1 MSTKIGGIMLTC
13 TMLRIPWLLVY
24 LIIIVVA
31 ACIGS
36 NLRSTVMFVSNKN
49 VGALQTQNGITNQT
63 VSFANDLSNNT
74 NVIELTL
81 LKNST
86 HEDDNES
93 STISTKTTTAAAST
107 ANVFFDCNN
116 SQYSKCTY
124 FYPSEFYQY
133 YFTNHVRNGSNSSSS
148 TKNELSNSNNNI
160 TSYNNISKSM
170 GRSESS
176 DEHYQ
181 QWRKEIGL
189 ENANLPALDS
199 LSWWIKEEEAD
210 NDIISNTVQDYMSLP
225 HNVTYIQ

>member
-1 MSTKIGGIMLTC
+1 
-13 TMLRIPWLLVY
+13 
-24 LIIIVVA
+24 
-31 ACIGS
+31 
-36 NLRSTVMFVSNKN
+36 MFVSNKN

-63 VSFANDLSNNT
+63 SFANNDLSNNT
-74 NVIELTL
+74 NIIELKL
-81 LKNST
+81 LQNST
-86 HEDDNES
+86 HEDNES
-93 STISTKTTTAAAST
+93 STISSTKTTTTTAAAAST

-124 FYPSEFYQY
+124 FYPSKFYQY
-133 YFTNHVRNGSNSSSS
+133 YFTNHILPNGSNS
-148 TKNELSNSNNNI
+148 
-160 TSYNNISKSM
+160 NISKSI

-176 DEHYQ
+176 DEQQQYQ

-225 HNVTYIQ
+225 RNITYIQ

>member
-24 LIIIVVA
+24 LIIIVA

-49 VGALQTQNGITNQT
+49 VGALQTQNGITNNQST
-63 VSFANDLSNNT
+63 ASFANDLSNNT

-81 LKNST
+81 LQNST

-93 STISTKTTTAAAST
+93 STISTKTTAAAAAST

-124 FYPSEFYQY
+124 FYPSKFYQY
-133 YFTNHVRNGSNSSSS
+133 YFTNHVRNDSNS
-148 TKNELSNSNNNI
+148 EI
-160 TSYNNISKSM
+160 M

-176 DEHYQ
+176 DEQQYQ

>member
-1 MSTKIGGIMLTC
+1 
-13 TMLRIPWLLVY
+13 MLRIPWLLVY
-24 LIIIVVA
+24 IIIIVA

-63 VSFANDLSNNT
+63 SFANNDLSNNT
-74 NVIELTL
+74 NIIELKL
-81 LKNST
+81 LQNST
-86 HEDDNES
+86 HEDNGS
-93 STISTKTTTAAAST
+93 STISSTKTTTTTAAAAST

-116 SQYSKCTY
+116 SHYSKCTY
-124 FYPSEFYQY
+124 FYPSKFYQY
-133 YFTNHVRNGSNSSSS
+133 YFTNHILLNGSNS
-148 TKNELSNSNNNI
+148 
-160 TSYNNISKSM
+160 NISEIM

-176 DEHYQ
+176 DEQQYR

-225 HNVTYIQ
+225 RNITYIQ

>member
-1 MSTKIGGIMLTC
+1 
-13 TMLRIPWLLVY
+13 MLRIPWLLVY

-74 NVIELTL
+74 NIIELKL
-81 LKNST
+81 LQNST

-93 STISTKTTTAAAST
+93 STISTKTTAAAAAST

-176 DEHYQ
+176 DDAQQYQ

-225 HNVTYIQ
+225 HNITYIQ

>member
-1 MSTKIGGIMLTC
+1 MLTC

-24 LIIIVVA
+24 LIIIVA

-81 LKNST
+81 LQNST

-93 STISTKTTTAAAST
+93 STISTKTTTSAAST

-124 FYPSEFYQY
+124 FYPSKFYQY
-133 YFTNHVRNGSNSSSS
+133 YFTNHILNGSNS
-148 TKNELSNSNNNI
+148 
-160 TSYNNISKSM
+160 NISEIM

-176 DEHYQ
+176 DDEQQYQ